1 MGTMPEIK
9 YILYYL
15 ILLRATSEG
24 EFRKTREGQCSF
36 RVLVIIT
43 MDRYL
48 TPETCPTT
56 ALDAYHHGQPARAIG
71 TVQET
76 V

>member
-1 MGTMPEIK
+1 MKVNSG
-9 YILYYL
+9 
-15 ILLRATSEG
+15 R
-24 EFRKTREGQCSF
+24 REKVSSF

-43 MDRYL
+43 IDRYL
-48 TPETCPTT
+48 MPETCPTT